1 MGPRSLTWTHGHFD
15 SGRGSGGTVCGA
27 SQTECVHLLTPRA
40 SGERREGHRGPF
52 CRVVDAGRPPGPG
65 SVWGTAARVL
75 DRPGQYFNLMNDRLV
90 EGQRP
95 IFLNLKAQNCCEEDR
110 SSLPPCTHPF
120 GSRGPAVRLPSR
132 SAPASPCSVFRKL
145 GPPTRLLQ
153 ALFPGS
159 GPWVLF
165 IIVIITGV
173 EHTHT
178 HTHKMNVSEN
188 SFRVHIRFFVW
199 PVH

>member
-1 MGPRSLTWTHGHFD
+1 MGPRSLTWTHGHFN

-90 EGQRP
+90 EGRRP

-110 SSLPPCTHPF
+110 SSLPPLHPPLWE
-120 GSRGPAVRLPSR
+120 SRASCQAAVSKRARLPVLRVPEAGPAHTSPTGSLPRFR
-132 SAPASPCSVFRKL
+132 SL
-145 GPPTRLLQ
+145 GAVYHSYYYRCGT
-153 ALFPGS
+153 
-159 GPWVLF
+159 
-165 IIVIITGV
+165 
-173 EHTHT
+173 HTHT
-178 HTHKMNVSEN
+178 HTQNECISE
-188 SFRVHIRFFVW
+188 
-199 PVH
+199 